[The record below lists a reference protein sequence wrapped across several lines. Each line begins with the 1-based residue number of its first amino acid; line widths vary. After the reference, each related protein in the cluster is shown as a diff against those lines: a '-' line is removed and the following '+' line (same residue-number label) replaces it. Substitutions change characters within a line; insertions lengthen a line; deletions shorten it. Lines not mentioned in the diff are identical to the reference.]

1 MIDDIITSEA
11 PINVLIVG
19 ISSQI
24 KYPKIIAKTKAK
36 YFKGVTKETSEYLY
50 DWPNHKFATPPKMPT
65 KDNTFGEDMTAIDL
79 INLGKKT
86 STTRRLAGE
95 VGDFITFK
103 EDTKKATYQITDII
117 EIKDV
122 WENKYGKTEVGKEG
136 KSIPLDLWSKEE
148 GWSKDYLK
156 KKFETVWKADIE
168 AGKPIAIHRFK
179 KLERTDKRKK
189 KQ

>member
-1 MIDDIITSEA
+1 MKAVFEKLKKTTFKKSAVHQKRISEFFNKLMMN
-11 PINVLIVG
+11 PHKTGVLDPK
-19 ISSQI
+19 QI
-24 KYPKIIAKTKAK
+24 PLKMSIGK
-36 YFKGVTKETSEYLY
+36 
-50 DWPNHKFATPPKMPT
+50 KMPT

-179 KLERTDKRKK
+179 KLERTD
-189 KQ
+189 